1 MFLSKIIKKIIPV
14 ERFELKKL
22 IPLFFMKFFISFNY
36 GILTCMKDT
45 FVVTAKGSG
54 AEVIP
59 VLKGWIVLPIA
70 LLITLLYSKLSNHF
84 KRESIFY
91 GTIIAFLCFIGL
103 FAFVL
108 FPNRELL
115 SPHQSADALTN
126 LIGTK
131 YQHWISI
138 YRNWMQAIFF
148 VVAELWGS
156 VVIFL
161 MFWGFVNQINKVHE
175 AKRFYML
182 FIVGGDLATIATGPL
197 IWHYA
202 SKYAHLDFSTTLQSL
217 ASYVIAFGFLIML
230 LHWWVVKYVLTD
242 QKLFSNDPNTLKQQ
256 GKTKLSLKEGL
267 KFIASS
273 KYLRCIAIMVV
284 AYGLTINLIE
294 VTWKAHLKEL
304 YPSTADYQAFM
315 GKITSSVGIAS
326 FLTSLFL
333 GGGILRLFGWRFSA
347 LITPIVVGSTGLLFL
362 FFVLLKTSLPPI
374 FGFSPLFLIVILGA
388 IQNVSSKVMK
398 YSFFDPTKE
407 MAFIPLDQ
415 ESKVKGKAAIDIIG
429 SRLGKSGSAWIQI
442 ILIEIA
448 GTGSVLSITY
458 FLVPIIIISVFRWMV
473 SVRSLNTQFIK
484 QKNESEELEQSSI
497 SQTKVS

>member
-1 MFLSKIIKKIIPV
+1 MIFTKIRKKLFPV

-22 IPLFFMKFFISFNY
+22 IPLFLMKFFISFNY

-59 VLKGWIVLPIA
+59 ILKGWIVLPIA
-70 LLITLLYSKLSNHF
+70 LLVTLLYSKLSNHF
-84 KRESIFY
+84 RRESIFY
-91 GTIIAFLCFIGL
+91 GTIIAFLSFVAL

-108 FPNRELL
+108 FPNREIL
-115 SPHQSADALTN
+115 SPHQSADTLTN
-126 LIGTK
+126 MIGIK

-138 YRNWMQAIFF
+138 YRNWMQALFF
-148 VVAELWGS
+148 VMTELWGS

-161 MFWGFVNQINKVHE
+161 MFWGFANQITKVHE
-175 AKRFYML
+175 AKRFYSL
-182 FIVGGDLATIATGPL
+182 FIVGGDLAAIGTGPL
-197 IWHYA
+197 VWHYA
-202 SKYAHLDFSTTLQSL
+202 NKYANVDFSATLQSL
-217 ASYVIAFGFLIML
+217 AAYVLLFGSIIMF
-230 LHWWVVKYVLTD
+230 LHWWIVKYVLVD
-242 QKLFSNDPNTLKQQ
+242 PKLYQPDEISRKTL

-273 KYLRCIAIMVV
+273 KYLRCIAIMVI

-304 YPSTADYQAFM
+304 YPNPSDYQAFM
-315 GKITSSVGIAS
+315 SKITSSVGIAS
-326 FLTSLFL
+326 FLTALFA
-333 GGGILRLFGWRFSA
+333 GGGIIRIFGWHFSA
-347 LITPIVVGSTGLLFL
+347 QITPIVVGSTGLLFL
-362 FFVLLKTSLPPI
+362 GLVLLKASLPTI
-374 FGFSPLFLIVILGA
+374 LGLSPLALIVILGA
-388 IQNVSSKVMK
+388 VQNVSSKVMK

-442 ILIEIA
+442 LLIELA
-448 GTGSVLSITY
+448 GTGSVMSITY
-458 FLVPIIIISVFRWMV
+458 FLVPIVVVSAFQWIV
-473 SVRSLNTQFIK
+473 SVRSLNNQFATK
-484 QKNESEELEQSSI
+484 RKEESKEELGEPAAF
-497 SQTKVS
+497 